1 MAKSRIK
8 KDETV
13 VVISG
18 AEKGRRGKVLRV
30 DREKQ
35 LVVVEGINVRKKTRR
50 RSQEH
55 PEGGIMDLECPI
67 HISNVMAADRYDAR
81 RGEAASK
88 TAAPQS

>member
-1 MAKSRIK
+1 MARARVK
-8 KDETV
+8 KDDTV

-18 AEKGRRGKVLRV
+18 SEKGRRGKVLRV

-35 LVVVEGINVRKKTRR
+35 LVVVEGINVRKKTQR

-55 PEGGIMDLECPI
+55 PEGGILDLSCPI

-81 RGEAASK
+81 RGDAAQ
-88 TAAPQS
+88 AAPQS

>member
-1 MAKSRIK
+1 MTKARIK
-8 KDETV
+8 KEQTV

-18 AEKGRRGKVLRV
+18 SDKGHRGKVLQV

-35 LVVVEGINVRKKTRR
+35 LVVVEGINVRKKTQR

-55 PEGGIMDLECPI
+55 PEGGIVDLACPI

-81 RGEAASK
+81 QQA
-88 TAAPQS
+88 TAPAESDS